1 MRTHP
6 FVLPPTLMALALV
19 CAAGTASAQETPFST
34 GAFSLPEAI
43 VPTPSG
49 FGPSGTGYVVPDP
62 SINLAGSGV
71 IFAVP
76 TAGGTASA
84 LVNYGTT
91 FYPIGGTFLGASY
104 GALNGDFL
112 AVGLNSAGAVA
123 QAVNGAGVSAPLL
136 SSSALGQ
143 FNSAVIAPSGF
154 GSIGGQA
161 LITDI
166 AGNIDLLAT
175 TGTSTSVFAK
185 LPQAAGATGVEPF
198 GLGFAPAGFGSI
210 GGDLLVSDG
219 ESANLSSVDAN
230 GNVNLFATIGLP
242 NAATNGLRQFAF
254 APAGFG
260 SYGGDLFVSVSGS
273 SQGGG
278 TFGEIV
284 VLNDDGTEVADFD
297 QGTES
302 TPLDPRGLYFSGPD
316 TLLISNGDPEILSVS
331 AGNFDA
337 VPEPS
342 SVLILSVA
350 LALLPML
357 AKRQSR
363 RVPMSSDCT

>member
-1 MRTHP
+1 MRAHP
-6 FVLPPTLMALALV
+6 CFLPTTLMALALL
-19 CAAGTASAQETPFST
+19 CAARAASAQETQFST

-49 FGPSGTGYVVPDP
+49 FGPSGTGYIVPDP

-71 IFAVP
+71 LFAVP
-76 TAGGTASA
+76 AAGGTASELA
-84 LVNYGTT
+84 NYGTT

-104 GALNGDFL
+104 GALNGNFL
-112 AVGLNSAGAVA
+112 AVGVSSAGAVA
-123 QAVNGAGVSAPLL
+123 QAVNGAGASTPLL
-136 SSSALGQ
+136 SSSTLVQ

-161 LITDI
+161 LLSDA
-166 AGNIDLLAT
+166 AGNVDLLAT
-175 TGTSTSVFAK
+175 TGTSTSVFATI
-185 LPQAAGATGVEPF
+185 PQAAGASGVEPF
-198 GLGFAPAGFGSI
+198 GLGFAPAGFGSV

-219 ESANLSSVDAN
+219 ESGALSSVDAN
-230 GNVNLFATIGLP
+230 GNVNLFATVALP
-242 NAATNGLRQFAF
+242 NAVNNGLRQFAF

-273 SQGGG
+273 LQGGG
-278 TFGEIV
+278 TLGEIV
-284 VLNDDGTEVADFD
+284 VLNDDGTEIADFD
-297 QGTES
+297 QGTET

-331 AGNFDA
+331 AGNFAA

-342 SVLILSVA
+342 SMLILSVA
-350 LALLPML
+350 LGLLPML
-357 AKRQSR
+357 AKRPSR
-363 RVPMSSDCT
+363 RVSMPSDCA